1 MGKRLDRRRWA
12 QQMVAQWGSCE
23 GRETLRSF
31 CARHGIG
38 VQNFNRWRRR
48 IEAEVPVPE
57 APPAPDPRFVE
68 VELPRSLP
76 CDVQTVEFVAEI
88 RTIRGNVIR
97 IHPTIDAALLTRL
110 IATC

>member
-1 MGKRLDRRRWA
+1 
-12 QQMVAQWGSCE
+12 MVTQWGSCK

-38 VQNFNRWRRR
+38 VQNFNRWCRR

-57 APPAPDPRFVE
+57 VEVPPAPGPRFVG
-68 VELPRSLP
+68 VELPRPLP
-76 CDVQTVEFVAEI
+76 CDVQAVEFVAEI

-97 IHPTIDAALLTRL
+97 IHPSIDAAFLTRL
-110 IATC
+110 VAAC